1 MSAMPMAKTMPI
13 HLAISCTGGS
23 LRQKTAVYRTCVS
36 ICIAGE
42 CKEEFPSRDRA
53 EMKPEHLLVLSAAV
67 LAALAGPARGADPAC
82 SAYTG
87 PHTTALVEL
96 YTSEGCDTCPPAD
109 HWLSSLFS
117 QGFRPDQVVP
127 LALHADYWDYIGWKD
142 PFAKGEFSARQHR
155 LAQMKRPAFVY
166 TPQVPPQGQDFRR
179 WSGGEFAEQVVR
191 INSRPARARI
201 ALTIRAVAP
210 EAIHAELSAMVIDPS
225 EKKNAAVYLAAYEN
239 KLASEVAAGENRG
252 KRLEHDF
259 VVREWIGP
267 IGFGESLKIE
277 EKRALPLLP
286 SKHPRLLRT

>member
-1 MSAMPMAKTMPI
+1 
-13 HLAISCTGGS
+13 
-23 LRQKTAVYRTCVS
+23 
-36 ICIAGE
+36 
-42 CKEEFPSRDRA
+42 
-53 EMKPEHLLVLSAAV
+53 MKSKYA
-67 LAALAGPARGADPAC
+67 LAARTVALAFAFTFAAHAAGPAC
-82 SAYTG
+82 STYSE

-109 HWLSSLFS
+109 HWLSSLFA

-127 LALHADYWDYIGWKD
+127 LALHVDYWDYIGWKD
-142 PFAKGEFSARQHR
+142 PFAKGEFSARQRR
-155 LAQMKRPAFVY
+155 LAQMKRPSIVY
-166 TPQVPPQGQDFRR
+166 TPQVLLQGQDFRR

-210 EAIHAELSAMVIDPS
+210 GAIHAELSAMLIDPS

-267 IGFGESLKIE
+267 IGFGESAKLE

-286 SKHPRLLRT
+286 GANPRHLGVAAFVQNRATSDVLQALMLPVCES